1 MLLFFSYNKYKK
13 NNLKFKIK
21 VQEFLTDWFIL

>member
-1 MLLFFSYNKYKK
+1 MLLFFSSNKYKK
-13 NNLKFKIK
+13 NNLNFKIK